1 MHNRITYKA
10 GATKE
15 IIHCYPREDR
25 KRDVYK
31 RQHLMQGDLQENL
44 DRL

>member
-25 KRDVYK
+25 KSTQREPVKKKDAG
-31 RQHLMQGDLQENL
+31 GDPGGQ
-44 DRL
+44 